1 MQAAAWEAEG
11 RLDPQAGRILQAVWF
26 AGAGVGRLLLVIHH
40 LAVDGVS
47 WRILVEDLAAAWS
60 AVVRGQTPE
69 LERVGTPFRAWAQ
82 HLAQEAGRPALLA
95 ELPLWEA
102 ILESGRPLIAG
113 AVLDRVR
120 DSFSSAGGLRVEL
133 PVELTSA
140 LLTAVP
146 AAFHAGINDV
156 LLGALAV
163 AVAGWRGARGPG
175 GTEGGVLVDL
185 EGHGREPM
193 AEGIDVSRTVGWFTS
208 VFPVGLDVGPIDID
222 QALAGGPC
230 LGRALKRVKEQ
241 LRAIPGRGLGYGLL
255 RYLHPEAG
263 ARLAGRS
270 QAQIGFNYLGRF
282 SAGGFEDWSLAAE
295 AMSLGGGTESAMPLA
310 HLVEVN
316 ALTMDGPEGPCL
328 SASWSW
334 ASALLCEPEV
344 RALAEG
350 WQRALEALV
359 DHVAQPGAGGHT
371 PSDFPLVALSAE
383 QVEQLEGAYPGLE
396 DILPLSP
403 LQEGLLFHALYERSG
418 SDVYTVQTGV
428 EFEGALD
435 ARRLRGA
442 VDALVHRHAN
452 LRAAFCHQG
461 LERPVQ
467 VIARE
472 VQVPWREEDLS
483 ALEGEAQDARQQ
495 RTAGGRLGRTLRA
508 LGGTAAAL

>member
-1 MQAAAWEAEG
+1 MKVYRAPRTPAEEVLCGLFAEVLKLERVGIDDNFFALGGDSILSILLVSRARRAGFELTPRDIFQRQTVGPWLRWQRPRRSRIGPSRTRPRRSAQVIPTPIMRWLLERGGPIEQIQPVNAAPGSREPGAAGPCWRRCGHSSTAMMCCGCAWNVPRMETWGLRIAPRGAVLAGGCLTRVDLSWPQEAGQERMQAAAWEAEG

-26 AGAGVGRLLLVIHH
+26 AGAGAGRLLLVIHH

-47 WRILVEDLAAAWS
+47 WRILVGDLAAAWS

-82 HLAQEAGRPALLA
+82 HLAEEAGRPALLA

-102 ILESGRPLIAG
+102 IIESGRPLIAG

-120 DSFSSAGGLRVEL
+120 DSFSSAGRLRVEL
-133 PVELTSA
+133 PAELTSA

-163 AVAGWRGARGPG
+163 AVAGWRRARGPG
-175 GTEGGVLVDL
+175 GTEGGVMVDL

-208 VFPVGLDVGPIDID
+208 VFPVGLDVGPIDLD

-263 ARLAGRS
+263 ARLAGGS

-295 AMSLGGGTESAMPLA
+295 AMSLGGGRSRRCRWPI
-310 HLVEVN
+310 
-316 ALTMDGPEGPCL
+316 
-328 SASWSW
+328 WS
-334 ASALLCEPEV
+334 
-344 RALAEG
+344 
-350 WQRALEALV
+350 
-359 DHVAQPGAGGHT
+359 
-371 PSDFPLVALSAE
+371 
-383 QVEQLEGAYPGLE
+383 
-396 DILPLSP
+396 
-403 LQEGLLFHALYERSG
+403 RS
-418 SDVYTVQTGV
+418 
-428 EFEGALD
+428 
-435 ARRLRGA
+435 
-442 VDALVHRHAN
+442 
-452 LRAAFCHQG
+452 
-461 LERPVQ
+461 
-467 VIARE
+467 
-472 VQVPWREEDLS
+472 
-483 ALEGEAQDARQQ
+483 
-495 RTAGGRLGRTLRA
+495 TL
-508 LGGTAAAL
+508 